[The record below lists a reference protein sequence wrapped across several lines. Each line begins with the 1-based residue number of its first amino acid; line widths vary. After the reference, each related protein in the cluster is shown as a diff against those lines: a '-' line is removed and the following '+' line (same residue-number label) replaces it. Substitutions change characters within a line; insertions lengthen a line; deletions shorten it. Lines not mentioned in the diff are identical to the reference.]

1 LESKRLSKKQNWA
14 TRKPTLRTGE
24 INPMLRGWLHWK
36 KFDRNTIAGG
46 TVLNQDFKE
55 FIQSLNDNG
64 VRYLVVGGY
73 AVALHGYPRYTK
85 DMDIWVEITADNA
98 AKILKALDQF
108 GFGSLDVKV
117 SDFTLPD
124 QMLQLGYPPGR
135 IDILTTLPGVEFS
148 ECYPSRTTVDLDG
161 VSVNFIDIENLKKN
175 KKATGRHQDLADLEN
190 LE

>member
-1 LESKRLSKKQNWA
+1 
-14 TRKPTLRTGE
+14 
-24 INPMLRGWLHWK
+24 M
-36 KFDRNTIAGG
+36 
-46 TVLNQDFKE
+46 LNQDFKE

-85 DMDIWVEITADNA
+85 DIDIWVEMTAENGK
-98 AKILKALDQF
+98 KIAKALEQF
-108 GFGSLDVKV
+108 GFGSLGINGT
-117 SDFTLPD
+117 DFTIPD

-135 IDILTTLPGVEFS
+135 IDMLTTLPGVEFS
-148 ECYPSRTTVDLDG
+148 ECYASRTIVEVDGIL
-161 VSVNFIDIENLKKN
+161 VNFIDLENLKKN